1 MDSSDSEESGASSP
15 AQNHQ
20 NSPAQ
25 NIGQEDN
32 PGQNLPVQH
41 MNINMAQDHA
51 PGAQQLPPAL
61 DQQMPQP
68 PERQMQ
74 EQQIYPPPE
83 LPPMQQQAMQDQF
96 LQPGGRYT
104 PPTRHQSLERQIE
117 RPGIPPLRRQNNMG
131 GEAWHH
137 QVYPEQAWPQ
147 FYGERRPDYPPHHQ
161 EISPPRAQEPREQQ
175 RNGAHQKPQGMF
187 QSLGMADLPHRMN
200 MPEQRQDRYGGT
212 NSWRPEYTQN
222 QQNSQQQCQQN
233 YQVPDTGSSR
243 QPREPTRRQGRQYG
257 SKEDKDKT
265 STFMWNRC
273 LPMGSSHPPASA
285 LSDSNTEAP
294 SMIGAPMD
302 RESNGKKKPMVMP
315 DYVTASAASINRQR
329 NEAAQR
335 INHLP
340 IGRSSALKYMKI
352 QQGKILEIRTRMEDS
367 IREIFYG
374 EAQERQKERFHHA
387 VRELC
392 NAVEITDDIF
402 TLNLLTFDSKFDVV
416 VEAASVDTR
425 NVLTG
430 KRLKIYND
438 VKKVDIF
445 IRV

>member
-15 AQNHQ
+15 AQHPQ

-25 NIGQEDN
+25 NIGQEQQ

-41 MNINMAQDHA
+41 MNLNMAQDHV
-51 PGAQQLPPAL
+51 PGGQQMSPHLDQPLPLPPV
-61 DQQMPQP
+61 P
-68 PERQMQ
+68 P
-74 EQQIYPPPE
+74 QQINPPQDH
-83 LPPMQQQAMQDQF
+83 PPLQQQDIQDQF
-96 LQPGGRYT
+96 MQPEGRLT
-104 PPTRHQSLERQIE
+104 PPTRHQSLDRQTERQH
-117 RPGIPPLRRQNNMG
+117 IPPLRRQNNME

-137 QVYPEQAWPQ
+137 HVYPEQAWPH
-147 FYGERRPDYPPHHQ
+147 FYGEGRPVHPPHQQ
-161 EISPPRAQEPREQQ
+161 EPSPPRYQETRGRQGNCASQ
-175 RNGAHQKPQGMF
+175 RPQGMF
-187 QSLGMADLPHRMN
+187 QSLGLAELPQRMN
-200 MPEQRQDRYGGT
+200 MPEQRQGAFGGN
-212 NSWRPEYTQN
+212 NSWRPECTQH
-222 QQNSQQQCQQN
+222 QRHYQQQCQQN
-233 YQVPDTGSSR
+233 YQDPGIGSSR
-243 QPREPTRRQGRQYG
+243 QSREPTRRQDRQSG
-257 SKEDKDKT
+257 LREDKDKT

-273 LPMGSSHPPASA
+273 LPMGSSNPPASGP
-285 LSDSNTEAP
+285 SNSNIEAP

-302 RESNGKKKPMVMP
+302 REPSGKQKPMVMP
-315 DYVTASAASINRQR
+315 NYVTASASSINRQR

-367 IREIFYG
+367 IREIYYG

-430 KRLKIYND
+430 ERLKIYNE
-438 VKKVDIF
+438 VKKVRDINT
-445 IRV
+445 V